1 MSERIRYPPKDTT
14 EESTTVDSAQR
25 MICFHALQLVSGEPY
40 EKHEK
45 QQYVW
50 LDPGGVKIIS
60 FPVLEGVTLE
70 VCLASFWS
78 TAGEVDVSVDFNFR
92 GVRPSPSRIS
102 IAGGQRVSEVVRV
115 HNCLVTT
122 DISPNAKLDKWHQVI
137 KPSAPGKISA
147 LGERDV
153 LLDGS
158 RLYQLVLSYEV
169 DQSDAGEVIFS
180 CFL

>member
-1 MSERIRYPPKDTT
+1 M
-14 EESTTVDSAQR
+14 V
-25 MICFHALQLVSGEPY
+25 CFHALQLVAGQPY

-45 QQYVW
+45 QQYLW

-70 VCLASFWS
+70 VCTASFWS
-78 TAGEVDVSVDFNFR
+78 TAGDVNLSVELNFR
-92 GVRPSPSRIS
+92 GVRPSPSCVSIS
-102 IAGGQRVSEVVRV
+102 GGQRVADVVRV

-122 DISPNAKLDKWHQVI
+122 DISPCAKLDKWRQVL
-137 KPSAPGKISA
+137 KPSTPGKITA

-153 LLDGS
+153 LLNGS

-169 DQSDAGEVIFS
+169 DQSEVGEVHLHLFARRPQH
-180 CFL
+180 